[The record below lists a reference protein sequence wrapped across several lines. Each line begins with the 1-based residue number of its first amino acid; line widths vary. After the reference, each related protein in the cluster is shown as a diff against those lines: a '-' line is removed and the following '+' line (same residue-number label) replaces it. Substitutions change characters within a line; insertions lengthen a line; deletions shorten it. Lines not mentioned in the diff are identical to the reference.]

1 MVSRT
6 RLQWLALGAGGALAC
21 AALCWQHREARR
33 QAAARP
39 GGESLQEP
47 LRQLDR
53 GAGVLALAVA
63 ADSTLEHCRG
73 DFRNRAMYAPL
84 LSSGLS
90 LLAGSRRLR
99 EALPQ
104 AHRLRDAI
112 ALGSVLTGLAGTGF
126 HLWNVARRPGG
137 IGWSNL
143 FYAAPLGAPAALVLS
158 GLLGGCAER
167 LRRTTGDGPPR
178 AFGLP
183 AGRALALMSA
193 AGLLGTSAEAGLLH
207 FRGAFQNPAMFL
219 PVSAPPIAAGLLAG
233 SALAGAGR
241 PRLHRLAR
249 YWLRFTVLMGLAGAG
264 FHAFG
269 VARNHGGWRNWRQN
283 LHAGPPLPAP
293 AGFTGLALAGLAAER
308 LLDRERQALAHH
320 GRKQA

>member
-21 AALCWQHREARR
+21 VALCWQRCEARR

-63 ADSTLEHCRG
+63 ADSPLEHCRG

-99 EALPQ
+99 EALPR

-158 GLLGGCAER
+158 GLLG
-167 LRRTTGDGPPR
+167 
-178 AFGLP
+178 
-183 AGRALALMSA
+183 
-193 AGLLGTSAEAGLLH
+193 TSAEAGLLH
-207 FRGAFQNPAMFL
+207 FRGAFQNPAMLL
-219 PVSAPPIAAGLLAG
+219 PVSAPPVAAGLLAG
-233 SALAGAGR
+233 SALAG
-241 PRLHRLAR
+241 
-249 YWLRFTVLMGLAGAG
+249 TG
-264 FHAFG
+264 FHALG
-269 VARNHGGWRNWRQN
+269 VARNCGGWRNWRQN

-293 AGFTGLALAGLAAER
+293 AGFTGLALAGLAAEL
-308 LLDRERQALAHH
+308 LLDRERRALAHQEE
-320 GRKQA
+320 RQA